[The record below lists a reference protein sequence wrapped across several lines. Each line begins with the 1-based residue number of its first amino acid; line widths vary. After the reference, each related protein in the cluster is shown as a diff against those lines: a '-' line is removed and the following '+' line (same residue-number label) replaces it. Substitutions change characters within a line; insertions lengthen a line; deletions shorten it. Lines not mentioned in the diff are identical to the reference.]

1 MTDSIPHLT
10 ARIRAFAEARDW
22 EQFHTPKNLTMAL
35 IVEAAEL
42 VELYQW
48 LTPEEALALTA
59 EPEGRAAVA
68 DELADIAIY
77 LMRLADVV
85 GLNLS
90 DEVLTKIERNEVRF
104 PASRRGDL
112 APDTDRP

>member
-22 EQFHTPKNLTMAL
+22 EQFHTPKNLAMAL

-48 LTPEEALALTA
+48 LTPDEARALTA

-77 LMRLADVV
+77 LMRLADVI
-85 GLNLS
+85 GLDLA
-90 DEVLTKIERNEVRF
+90 DEVLAKIERNERRF
-104 PASRRGDL
+104 PSSQGSKL
-112 APDTDRP
+112 TPDPDAT

>member
-1 MTDSIPHLT
+1 MPDSIPDLT

-22 EQFHTPKNLTMAL
+22 EQFHTPKNLAMAL

-48 LTPEEALALTA
+48 LTADEAARLADD
-59 EPEGRAAVA
+59 PEGRAAVA

-85 GLNLS
+85 GLDLA
-90 DEVLTKIERNEVRF
+90 DEVRAKIERNELRF
-104 PASRRGDL
+104 PPSRGSQL
-112 APDTDRP
+112 APDTERT